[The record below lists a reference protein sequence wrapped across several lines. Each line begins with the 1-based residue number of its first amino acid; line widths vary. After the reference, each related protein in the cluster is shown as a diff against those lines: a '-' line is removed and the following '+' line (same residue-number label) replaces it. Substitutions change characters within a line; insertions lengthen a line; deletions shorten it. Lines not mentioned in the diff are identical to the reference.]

1 MSKDSWFTWPDMTL
15 ANLALQGV
23 MLAWE
28 AQQVVALRLAKL
40 AQGGPDAP
48 HEAMLMVTEKL
59 QAMHE
64 GGALLMKGALRGDK
78 HLNTPEVLQLYRKK
92 VRANCRRLS

>member
-1 MSKDSWFTWPDMTL
+1 MSQTSWFAWPDMTL
-15 ANLALQGV
+15 ANLAVQTA

-28 AQQVVALRLAKL
+28 AQQVVALRVAKL

-48 HEAMLMVTEKL
+48 HEAFLMVTEKL
-59 QAMHE
+59 QAMQE
-64 GGALLMKGALRGDK
+64 GGALLVKGALKGDK
-78 HLNTPEVLQLYRKK
+78 HLNTREVLQLYRKK